1 MARIIQD
8 VSKSQITRKER
19 PLLSPNPNTTFSAKE
34 DSLPLWKDKILKE
47 CHRLFIRHRK
57 PSTEQLRN
65 IIQMAIPELKDIST
79 PAGVVVYDSAKK
91 AFQNMRA
98 DFVKAAR
105 DIGDQVVAQINRF
118 VVGITNSHIIPSL

>member
-1 MARIIQD
+1 
-8 VSKSQITRKER
+8 
-19 PLLSPNPNTTFSAKE
+19 
-34 DSLPLWKDKILKE
+34 
-47 CHRLFIRHRK
+47 
-57 PSTEQLRN
+57 
-65 IIQMAIPELKDIST
+65 MAIPELKDIST